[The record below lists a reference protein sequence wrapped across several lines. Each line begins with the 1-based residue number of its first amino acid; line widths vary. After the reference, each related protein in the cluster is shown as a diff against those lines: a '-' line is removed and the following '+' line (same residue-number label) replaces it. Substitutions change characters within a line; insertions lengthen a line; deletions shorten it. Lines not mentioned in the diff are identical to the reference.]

1 MEAFA
6 FFVGFVGGY
15 VATLIVLAAFH
26 ESIKKWFR

>member
-15 VATLIVLAAFH
+15 VASLVVLAALH
-26 ESIKKWFR
+26 ERIKKWFC